1 MLHALISSCCR
12 EVLYLEAVFEL
23 LTDEV
28 EDDGVYA
35 GVDCCKVH
43 TKMIQDQQETE
54 KYKTEEKAGY
64 NYIFLLFLFAVR
76 LVVLTQ
82 STRGVL
88 NELQYFQF

>member
-54 KYKTEEKAGY
+54 K
-64 NYIFLLFLFAVR
+64 
-76 LVVLTQ
+76 
-82 STRGVL
+82 
-88 NELQYFQF
+88 